1 MCEPFLKK
9 TQTNKQTNQKNSITN
24 NQNVHTQETQQ
35 QQQQQEEGQVWLALV
50 CSAFQKTRKQHTLTE
65 IEKFHF
71 IFAFSSCFLRA
82 CHSCNNSL
90 LAEFS
95 LCTHAHPASTIAT
108 VSVRVFERS
117 IPLQTERPP
126 HSHGGCTL
134 QIEESKKPLAEILS
148 TRKNLLH

>member
-1 MCEPFLKK
+1 M
-9 TQTNKQTNQKNSITN
+9 
-24 NQNVHTQETQQ
+24 
-35 QQQQQEEGQVWLALV
+35 
-50 CSAFQKTRKQHTLTE
+50 
-65 IEKFHF
+65 
-71 IFAFSSCFLRA
+71 RA

-134 QIEESKKPLAEILS
+134 QIEESKPKYYQQEKTCYCAYTSLYRLHILIATGRLPLALPGKATAFACVS
-148 TRKNLLH
+148 GRVGLLAARACAKHKERLFWRSFWGREDKLKPFGKHGKSRSA